1 MLITLFKL
9 PTPQDL
15 SDDSKLAKINLNF
28 EEADYI
34 SNLDLGLGELI
45 TGPFLSSPSYTFT
58 GYGNEYFYSNSDTY
72 DYVGYLNSWR
82 NSRGYSTSSIIDK
95 ITNET
100 SFLKSYYEIS
110 LLKKMVSSINIEENL
125 LLTEEPEQF
134 FNEETGQWEVDSELW
149 RLKNLNRINRVEPSL
164 DKLKKYKNL
173 ISSKKERD
181 LYTKKILD
189 KFEEGKM
196 VVFFY

>member
-15 SDDSKLAKINLNF
+15 SDDSKLAKINLDF
-28 EEADYI
+28 EEVNYI
-34 SNLDLGLGELI
+34 NTLDLGLGELI
-45 TGPFLSSPSYTFT
+45 IGPFLSSPSYTFT
-58 GYGNEYFYSNSDTY
+58 HYGNEYFYSNSDIY
-72 DYVGYLNSWR
+72 DYVDYWNNW
-82 NSRGYSTSSIIDK
+82 NNDRGLGLSNK
-95 ITNET
+95 ITNEIN
-100 SFLKSYYEIS
+100 FLNSYY
-110 LLKKMVSSINIEENL
+110 LLSILNKMVSSINIEENL

-149 RLKNLNRINRVEPSL
+149 RLKNLSKINRVEPSL
-164 DKLKKYKNL
+164 EKLKKYKNL
-173 ISSKKERD
+173 ISSKKERN

-196 VVFFY
+196 VVLFN

>member
-1 MLITLFKL
+1 MLITLFEL

-15 SDDSKLAKINLNF
+15 SDDSKLVRINLNF

-34 SNLDLGLGELI
+34 NNLDLGLGELI
-45 TGPFLSSPSYTFT
+45 IGPFLSNSSYIFT
-58 GYGNEYFYSNSDTY
+58 RYGNEYFYSNSDTY
-72 DYVGYLNSWR
+72 DYVGYLNNWR
-82 NSRGYSTSSIIDK
+82 SDRGLIDK
-95 ITNET
+95 ITNDT
-100 SFLKSYYEIS
+100 SFLNSYYEIS
-110 LLKKMVSSINIEENL
+110 LSKKMVSSINIEENL

-149 RLKNLNRINRVEPSL
+149 RLKNLSRINRVEPSL

-173 ISSKKERD
+173 ISSKKERN

-196 VVFFY
+196 VVLFN